1 MPLQRLKSGQAA
13 ILCRKRH
20 LALRLDGHHR
30 PTNFA
35 MESKLTSF
43 VAWRSDSV
51 SQAFPAHPVGLRC
64 R

>member
-1 MPLQRLKSGQAA
+1 MPDGFVTVLFLSRRLQ
-13 ILCRKRH
+13 
-20 LALRLDGHHR
+20 
-30 PTNFA
+30 TFA

-51 SQAFPAHPVGLRC
+51 SQAFPTHPVGLRY